1 MSLNPFSFRNI
12 FTGVVLGVLAV
23 VVWLFHG
30 EIWAYLQTQAPE
42 MREIVRTAVR
52 EQRHISELEISGPT
66 RESPGEPPPATM
78 EEPGQPKSPAPVI
91 EALEQELTASAAG
104 VPAEAPAVNQE
115 EREIT
120 LYPFRAFDSAGTAR
134 RFAESILKSTG
145 VELQVERQGHRYV
158 VLIPALDEAEKEHKA
173 ELIRE
178 KAGVTP

>member
-1 MSLNPFSFRNI
+1 MLFNPFSFRNI

-42 MREIVRTAVR
+42 MREIVLTAVQEQHNMYER
-52 EQRHISELEISGPT
+52 EISEPT
-66 RESPGEPPPATM
+66 VESPGEPRLATVD
-78 EEPGQPKSPAPVI
+78 EPGQPKSPAPII
-91 EALEQELTASAAG
+91 EALEQERTASAAR
-104 VPAEAPAVNQE
+104 VPVEVPAVNQE

-120 LYPFRAFDSAGTAR
+120 LYPFRAFDSAGTAK
-134 RFAESILKSTG
+134 RFVVSILKSTG
-145 VELQVERQGHRYV
+145 VELQVERQAHRYV
-158 VLIPALDEAEKEHKA
+158 VLIPALNEAEKELKA